1 MISMALHHRLRRSLT
16 LAVVMGMACGS
27 LRADSAADQAKV
39 VAADTT
45 FGFRLLRELVQQGR
59 GKNVFI
65 SPYSISTVLQMVGNG
80 AAGQTRE
87 ELAQGLGTGGL
98 STSGL
103 NQAVQALDGSIRSAG
118 TNVTLTIAN
127 SIWYSVDI
135 NVRPQFI
142 AVNREFFGAAI
153 ESADFTDP
161 RTAGVVNRWADQ
173 QTQGRIRQVFQGRL
187 PSDTRMILANA
198 IYFKGNWERKFDARL
213 TEPQTFHLT
222 ERREQ
227 AVPMM
232 QQGGTFDYCE
242 SKTFQAVRL
251 PYQGG
256 RLAMYVLLPEGHT
269 GMKLLTTL
277 NAQTW
282 QEQVLATLKKR
293 EGSVSLPRFKL
304 EYGAELKKALQAM
317 GIRQAFQNN
326 ADFSGM
332 AAAPL
337 CVGSVIHKSFVE
349 VNEAGTEAAAVTAAQ
364 MRLTSVRPVAPPFRM
379 VVDRP
384 FLFVIADLSTK
395 AILFSGIITNPAT

>member
-1 MISMALHHRLRRSLT
+1 MISIGLYHRLHRSLT

-103 NQAVQALDGSIRSAG
+103 NQAVQALDGSIRRAG

-364 MRLTSVRPVAPPFRM
+364 MRLTSVRPTAPPFRM

-384 FLFVIADLSTK
+384 FLFVIGDLSTK